1 MELVVEVLE
10 YDMHSLYLFDLD
22 GTLVDTAPEIT
33 DATNALLASARLP
46 AVDESLVRQWIGHG
60 TRELLAQAVA
70 HVTGR
75 RVETLR
81 GDGTLDALM
90 PAFSLYYLEQC
101 GKRSRVYPEVEAALD
116 ALRERGAHLAV
127 ITNKEERYAFPL
139 LERHGLRDY
148 FELVVCGDTL
158 PAKKPDPLPIVHCLR
173 RFSVSAAHTV
183 FVGDSEIDVTTAR
196 AAGVAS
202 WAVPYG
208 YNHGR
213 PIASAHP
220 DRVIQ
225 SFAELVE
232 QPERRLLL
240 ID

>member
-1 MELVVEVLE
+1 M
-10 YDMHSLYLFDLD
+10 YSLYLFDLD

-46 AVDESLVRQWIGHG
+46 QVDEALVRQWIGHG

-70 HVTGR
+70 HVSGR
-75 RVETLR
+75 AVDILR

-90 PAFSLYYLEQC
+90 PAFSLHYLEHC
-101 GKRSRVYPEVEAALD
+101 GRRSRVYPQVEAALD
-116 ALRERGAHLAV
+116 GLRDRGARLAV
-127 ITNKEERYAFPL
+127 ITNKEERFAFPL

-148 FELVVCGDTL
+148 FQLVVCGDTL
-158 PAKKPDPLPIVHCLR
+158 PAKKPDPMPITHCLK
-173 RFSVSAAHTV
+173 RFSVSAAQAV
-183 FVGDSEIDVTTAR
+183 FVGDSEIDVKTAR
-196 AAGVAS
+196 AAGVAC

-213 PIASAHP
+213 PIQSAGP
-220 DRVIQ
+220 DRVIE